1 MTVGWRL
8 IPHSTGNLL
17 TCKEMYRILIQE
29 KKTLDQFVSEGWY
42 NMVLVRFGLI
52 IVFLFILSINAFGQK
67 KELSIV
73 GVVQDENGSPL
84 AMVNVQ
90 LVGTYDG
97 DVTDPDGTFAF
108 KTQRLGKNVLRAS
121 LIGYDLKNLKLVL
134 SEENSL
140 FLKIKMNESSV
151 KLSDVVIEGSAFT
164 TGDEPKT
171 LTLHSL
177 DVFTTPGASADILRA
192 IQTFPGVSSI
202 DEGSGLFVRG
212 GDVSETTILL
222 DQATVVHP
230 YKYESP
236 TGGYFGTIPPFLV
249 GGTYFSSGGFSAR
262 YGNAL
267 SGILAMES
275 MNMPSKL
282 TSSVGIG
289 LAAGSLAASI
299 PILPGTLGIRIS
311 GNKSFTDAMFQLNGF
326 RNRFTTS
333 PSGLDG
339 NVSVIWKYSPDAQ
352 IKFFNFVNI
361 DRIGVRVDE
370 PSFAGV
376 YESQETNRFHNLQ
389 WNEVTER
396 WLLKGSISFNQ
407 FITEQELGSLHL
419 KPSDMTYKA
428 RFDAEANLDDDHR
441 LSFGVEGEKMV
452 NRYEGTVPQ
461 NPSVLDPHGNVYTL
475 NEQYSAVR
483 VGAFSEL
490 ELKVW
495 RRMTTS
501 VGIRS
506 DYYDLSKEAIID
518 PRISF
523 RYDITKE
530 MHTQASWGIYH
541 QFPQP
546 YLYNSV
552 NGNPRLSAQSAQH
565 VTAGTE
571 YSTDLFMCR
580 IEMYSKTYSDLVLIS
595 SSSNYINLGN
605 GIARGLDF
613 FLKYGGFLRTPVSGW
628 ISYSYLHSRRLQA
641 RDLVKNIV
649 YEEAPS
655 SFDITNNLTI
665 VGKVQL
671 IQFLSLGLTFR
682 CATGRPVTP
691 IVGAIQDAGAEY
703 FEPIQGPVNSERLP
717 NFVRL
722 DMSLGYFL
730 PFGESNSATFYFAVS
745 NVLNHANPVRYEYS
759 ADYSQ
764 RYLKTTDY
772 QRSIYFGTMI
782 SFGSYGID

>member
-1 MTVGWRL
+1 MF
-8 IPHSTGNLL
+8 SN
-17 TCKEMYRILIQE
+17 RI
-29 KKTLDQFVSEGWY
+29 G
-42 NMVLVRFGLI
+42 RFI
-52 IVFLFILSINAFGQK
+52 ISIFFIAITAFGQT
-67 KELSIV
+67 KESVIA

-97 DVTDPDGTFAF
+97 DVTNINGRFVF
-108 KTQRLGKNVLRAS
+108 KTKRLGKNILRAS
-121 LIGYDLKNLKLVL
+121 LIGYEPENLKLVL
-134 SEENSL
+134 SEEDSL
-140 FLKIKMNESSV
+140 FLKIEMNESSV
-151 KLSDVVIEGSAFT
+151 KLSDVVIAGSAFT
-164 TGDEPKT
+164 TGDEQKT

-177 DVFTTPGASADILRA
+177 DVYTTPGAAADIFRA
-192 IQTFPGVSSI
+192 IQTFPGVTAI
-202 DEGSGLFVRG
+202 DDGSGLFVRG
-212 GDVSETTILL
+212 GDVDETTILL

-236 TGGYFGTIPPFLV
+236 TGGFFGTIPPFLV
-249 GGTYFSSGGFSAR
+249 GGTFFSSGGFSVR

-267 SGILAMES
+267 SGVLAMES

-282 TSSVGIG
+282 SSSIGIG
-289 LAAGSLAASI
+289 LAAGSLSASI
-299 PILPGTLGIRIS
+299 PIIPNTLGIRIS
-311 GNKSFTDAMFQLNGF
+311 GNKSFTDVMFQLNGF
-326 RNRFTTS
+326 RNRFTV
-333 PSGLDG
+333 PPDGLDG
-339 NVSVIWKYSPDAQ
+339 NVSVIWKYSSTAQ
-352 IKFFNFVNI
+352 IKFFNFVNT
-361 DRIGVRVDE
+361 DQIGVRVDE

-376 YESQETNRFHNLQ
+376 YESKETNWFHNLQ
-389 WNEVTER
+389 WSEATER
-396 WLLKGSISFNQ
+396 WFLKGSLSLNR

-419 KPSDMTYKA
+419 KPSDITYKA

-441 LSFGVEGEKMV
+441 LSFGVEGEKMT
-452 NRYEGTVPQ
+452 NRFEGTVPQ
-461 NPSVLDPHGNVYTL
+461 NPFVLDPQGNVYTL
-475 NEQYSAVR
+475 DEQYSAVR
-483 VGAFSEL
+483 IGVYSEL
-490 ELKVW
+490 ELKVL
-495 RRMTTS
+495 RKMTAS
-501 VGIRS
+501 VGMRS
-506 DYYDLSKEAIID
+506 DYYDLSKEGIVD
-518 PRISF
+518 PRISI
-523 RYDITKE
+523 RYDMTKE
-530 MHTQASWGIYH
+530 MHAQASWGIYH

-552 NGNPRLSAQSAQH
+552 NGNPRLSEQSAQH

-580 IEMYSKTYSDLVLIS
+580 IEMYSKTYSDLVLKS
-595 SSSNYINLGN
+595 SSSNYVNLGD

-641 RDLVKNIV
+641 RDLVENIV

-655 SFDITNNLTI
+655 SFDITHNLTI
-665 VGKVQL
+665 VGKVQV

-682 CATGRPVTP
+682 YATGIPVTP
-691 IVGAIQDAGAEY
+691 IAGAIHDVGAEY
-703 FEPIQGPVNSERLP
+703 YEPIQGPVNSERLP

-730 PFGESNSATFYFAVS
+730 PFGESNSATFYVAVS
-745 NVLNHANPVRYEYS
+745 NVLNQANPVRYEYS

-782 SFGSYGID
+782 SFGSYGIDQ